1 MGGDSISGDGGSP
14 GEFGDGGGD
23 GSGHGD
29 QRRLRRPSAGSV
41 SSLVIQQWRRPF
53 GRPVPVDAPG
63 GQTE

>member
-1 MGGDSISGDGGSP
+1 M
-14 GEFGDGGGD
+14 EGGD

-41 SSLVIQQWRRPF
+41 SSPVIQRWRRPF
-53 GRPVPVDAPG
+53 GRLVPVDASG